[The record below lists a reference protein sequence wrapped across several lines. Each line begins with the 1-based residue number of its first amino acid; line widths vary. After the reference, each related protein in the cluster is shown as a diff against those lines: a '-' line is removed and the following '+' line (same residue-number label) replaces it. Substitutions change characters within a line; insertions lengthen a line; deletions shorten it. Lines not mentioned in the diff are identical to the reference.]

1 MKRISGGMV
10 KISAEKNNNDLRI
23 IIKDDGLGIWPE
35 KLENLLNNSFTG
47 SIGLK
52 NVNKR
57 LLNEYGQG
65 LLIDSREGEGTSVT
79 INIPMKLE
87 N

>member
-1 MKRISGGMV
+1 
-10 KISAEKNNNDLRI
+10 
-23 IIKDDGLGIWPE
+23 
-35 KLENLLNNSFTG
+35 LLNNSFTG

-65 LLIDSREGEGTSVT
+65 LLIDSREGGGTSVT
-79 INIPMKLE
+79 INIPIKLQNLE
-87 N
+87 IGGISHD